1 MVPGIFRL
9 IVLVGFFFP
18 FLKIPAK
25 MIASQ
30 NYLSWVVNILDTKFL
45 IHLYFQIVYVMTFTL
60 PLGGVK
66 AVLCAD

>member
-1 MVPGIFRL
+1 
-9 IVLVGFFFP
+9 
-18 FLKIPAK
+18 